1 MSVCD
6 SDIEKVPA
14 ASHAKLNGSLAY
26 DAQMYKVE
34 LNAYHP
40 IREGWPG
47 KLYPVVSG

>member
-34 LNAYHP
+34 L
-40 IREGWPG
+40 ILQSQIKKR
-47 KLYPVVSG
+47 